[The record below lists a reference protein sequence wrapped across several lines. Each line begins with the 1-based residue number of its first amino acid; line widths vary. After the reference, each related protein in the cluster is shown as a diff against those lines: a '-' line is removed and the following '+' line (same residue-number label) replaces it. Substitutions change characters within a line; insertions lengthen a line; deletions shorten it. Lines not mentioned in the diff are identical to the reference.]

1 MTKPPRT
8 RDGENLLS
16 RRRLLA
22 GAAAGAAAAATI
34 AAPAIAQGNREL
46 KMVTAW
52 PPNFPGLGSAASRV
66 AQRISD
72 MTDGQLTVR
81 VYAAGELVGALET
94 FDAVSTGAADMY
106 HAADYYF
113 QGKNPG
119 FNFFTSV
126 PFGLNANEFNAWIYH
141 GGGQALWDE
150 LSGQFGIKAMPCA
163 NSGVQM
169 GGWFNKEIISLEDFK
184 GLKMR
189 MPGLGGEVLRRL
201 GANVMTLAGSD
212 IFPALQNGTIDATE
226 WVGPWNDLA
235 FGFYRAAKFYYWPGF
250 HEPGAC
256 LSLGL
261 NRGVWDS
268 LSNRERAIISS
279 AAQAEDSY
287 TLAEFNAQNANALR
301 ALVNEHGVQLR
312 KMPDDVMREIGRLS
326 GEVVREA
333 GQADDLTRRI
343 YESYMNFRTSVM
355 SYMEISEEGYF
366 TARRLGFPY

>member
-1 MTKPPRT
+1 MTI
-8 RDGENLLS
+8 S
-16 RRRLLA
+16 RRKFISTATA
-22 GAAAGAAAAATI
+22 GAAIAAL

-52 PPNFPGLGSAASRV
+52 PPNFPGLGSAATRV

-72 MTDGQLTVR
+72 LTDGQLTVR

-106 HAADYYF
+106 HAAEYYF

-126 PFGLNANEFNAWIYH
+126 PFGLTANEFNAWIFH
-141 GGGQALWDE
+141 GGGQQLWDE
-150 LSGQFGIKAMPCA
+150 LSSQFGIKAMPCA

-169 GGWFNKEIISLEDFK
+169 GGWFNKEITTLEDFK

-226 WVGPWNDLA
+226 WIGPWNDLA
-235 FGFYRAAKFYYWPGF
+235 FGFFRIAKFYYWPGF
-250 HEPGAC
+250 HEPGAS
-256 LSLGL
+256 LSLGI
-261 NRGVWDS
+261 NINVWNE
-268 LSNRERAIISS
+268 LTNQQKAAINS
-279 AAQAEDSY
+279 ASQAEDNY
-287 TLAEFNAQNANALR
+287 TLAEFTAQNANALKT
-301 ALVNEHGVQLR
+301 LLGEHGVQLR
-312 KMPDDVMREIGRLS
+312 RMPEDILREIGRIS

-343 YESYMNFRTSVM
+343 YESYMAFRTNVM
-355 SYMEISEEGYF
+355 SWSEIAEEGYF
-366 TARRLGFPY
+366 AARRLSFAY